1 MGHSRAAISDSVGK
15 TLVLRITGGRGCGA
29 EMHDTHGGVDKSA
42 VNETPGYV
50 DMTIRRGC
58 AEVPENKGFTRDG
71 KA

>member
-1 MGHSRAAISDSVGK
+1 
-15 TLVLRITGGRGCGA
+15 
-29 EMHDTHGGVDKSA
+29 MHDTHGGVDKSA